1 MFGYNR
7 APGTPIVS
15 LFVTCFALLV
25 VGLPFY
31 FFIWRQGAVGLSI
44 VPYAIPVAA
53 IAVAVLVGV
62 GHRMAGTP
70 SFAYGGNSAR
80 RGNPVAAAVGSL
92 VLVGACVFMSFK
104 AGADVQR
111 YNTDKSCAAGFA
123 LDSSAQ
129 GACSLDHVRIT
140 RTYYGGRSGNTQY
153 ITVQLHDGSLQTVR
167 VGTNLRGDV
176 FDGARHGDVSATIQY
191 FDGRIAQV
199 ETQSG
204 RSATTSMPFE
214 AEKQWT
220 IIGLVGG
227 GFGLIAAVIVLTRG
241 IL

>member
-31 FFIWRQGAVGLSI
+31 FFIWRQGAFGLSV

-53 IAVAVLVGV
+53 LAVAVLVGI

-70 SFAYGGNSAR
+70 SFAYGGNTMR
-80 RGNPVAAAVGSL
+80 RGNPVAGVVGSV
-92 VLVGACVFMSFK
+92 VLVGGCIFMSFK
-104 AGADVQR
+104 AGADVHR
-111 YNTDKSCAAGFA
+111 YNADKSCAAGFA
-123 LDSSAQ
+123 LDSNTQ
-129 GACSLDHVRIT
+129 GACGLDHVRIT
-140 RTYYGGRSGNTQY
+140 RTYYGGRHNSTPY
-153 ITVQLHDGSLQTVR
+153 MTLQLRDGSLQTVR
-167 VGTNLRGDV
+167 AGTNFRGDV
-176 FDGARHGDVSATIQY
+176 FEGARHGDVLATIQY

-204 RSATTSMPFE
+204 RAATGDMPLE
-214 AEKQWT
+214 SEKQWT
-220 IIGLVGG
+220 LIGLIGG
-227 GFGLIAAVIVLTRG
+227 GFGLIAAIVVLMRG
-241 IL
+241 VL